1 MNKVNQHTITTAT
14 TTLHS
19 PTGLRTV
26 SGPPL
31 DFQVRDPD
39 AKLQFAACLYITN
52 HCCGLGRRRRNFKDA
67 ASLYGSL
74 DILLMSGYVRAYACV
89 RACACETV
97 SSAAPLTAV
106 KTLMNHGKRDAPA
119 SYCHSLPKC
128 FSTLCNGLRR
138 RDQTSQADMKTCE
151 TLSSQSAEHQKHFQ

>member
-31 DFQVRDPD
+31 DFLVQDPD
-39 AKLQFAACLYITN
+39 TKAPPPTRVCNQIPHKLQFAACLYITN

-74 DILLMSGYVRAYACV
+74 DILLMSGYVRAYACRRV
-89 RACACETV
+89 CACETV
-97 SSAAPLTAV
+97 SPHGSQNTNESWEARCTGELLPLV
-106 KTLMNHGKRDAPA
+106 SQMLF
-119 SYCHSLPKC
+119 HSL
-128 FSTLCNGLRR
+128 
-138 RDQTSQADMKTCE
+138 
-151 TLSSQSAEHQKHFQ
+151 